1 MAEKEPIKMKE
12 EKKKIEA
19 KPLPVDKEKTKEI
32 EEKMKESKPTEKMEE
47 KENPKEKTPEKP
59 TMKVKK
65 KTETKPKV
73 KKEEAVARGNNYPI
87 SKKHSMYI
95 SDFIKNK
102 SIDSAIS
109 DLNNVIKFKKAV
121 PFKGEIPHR
130 KGPMASGR
138 YPIKASKYFINI
150 LKGLKGN
157 VIMNGMELEKTR
169 IFSSSASWA
178 VRPMRRGGRSAKR
191 TNIIIKAKEFTGG
204 KR

>member
-47 KENPKEKTPEKP
+47 KENPKEKTPEKS
-59 TMKVKK
+59 TGKAKK

-73 KKEEAVARGNNYPI
+73 KKEEAVARGNNHPI

-95 SDFIKNK
+95 SDFIK
-102 SIDSAIS
+102 
-109 DLNNVIKFKKAV
+109 
-121 PFKGEIPHR
+121 
-130 KGPMASGR
+130 
-138 YPIKASKYFINI
+138 
-150 LKGLKGN
+150 GLKVN

-204 KR
+204 KRKNARPHKQAGISNRKKRRKNFRINSCSEKKI